1 VAGSRT
7 SLSAMKWDP
16 AANEPPDLARR
27 LALRPREL
35 AECLGVS
42 ERALR
47 QLAPELPRVCRRG
60 LVLYPVDAIREWL
73 RREARAEGDAIK
85 ALVAD
90 TLASLS
96 GD

>member
-1 VAGSRT
+1 MKCDRAGRE
-7 SLSAMKWDP
+7 L
-16 AANEPPDLARR
+16 PDLGRR

-35 AECLGVS
+35 ADCLGVS

-47 QLAPELPRVCRRG
+47 QLAPELPRICRRG

-73 RREARAEGDAIK
+73 RHEARADGDAIK

-90 TLASLS
+90 TLAHLS
-96 GD
+96 GDS